1 MKTVISIVISFIFI
15 SNLTLSQKMTYISTS
30 KAIEDIEFLIK
41 NIEEI
46 HYNPYF
52 MTSKEYFNRN
62 KKDLINKFAPDSI
75 PYRQFIP
82 VAMKLVALMS
92 GGHTSMSWKNE
103 SIIPELKNFI
113 YIPFTGK
120 LTDNLESFI
129 VTKSA
134 TSEIKI
140 GEKIESINGISIV
153 DLYNEC
159 MSYIGGIPTYKNAN
173 TEIIFPLLLFYNQKI
188 SAPYAIDFVDSERKY
203 ISPGL
208 AISELLELINEGS
221 IIENYTFEIL
231 GNDIGLITYNKCQDY
246 KAFEKFTKST
256 FKALK
261 EKNINKLIIDI
272 RQNGGG
278 NSDLNDLLLS
288 YITEKQYRQSSGR
301 YWKVSE
307 QSKKAYKENNY
318 EKFLGEEFMSA
329 YYALEN
335 QSILNDFSDE
345 MVHPEKPKNYF
356 SGKTCFLIGP
366 STFSSA
372 NFLADAV
379 KTYKLSTL
387 VGTSTGEYTN
397 DFGEQLTFILPH
409 SGSSIYVSSTYDI
422 GANGN
427 PDIFEPVSPN
437 IEVKENVLEY
447 AVKWFGK

>member
-1 MKTVISIVISFIFI
+1 MKTVFLFIIPFLFL
-15 SNLTLSQKMTYISTS
+15 SNLTFSQKTTYISTA

-52 MTSKEYFNRN
+52 MTSKEDFMKN
-62 KKDLINKFAPDSI
+62 KEELLKDFGPDSI

-82 VAMKLVALMS
+82 AAMKLVALMS

-103 SIIPELKNFI
+103 SIIPELKSFI

-129 VTKSA
+129 VTKSS
-134 TSEIKI
+134 TPEIKI
-140 GEKIESINGISIV
+140 GTKIESINGISIV
-153 DLYNEC
+153 DLYQEC

-173 TEIIFPLLLFYNQKI
+173 TEILFPLLLFYNQQI
-188 SAPYAIDFVDSERKY
+188 SAPYTIDFIGLERNYK
-203 ISPGL
+203 SNGL
-208 AISELLELINEGS
+208 EISELLELINEGS
-221 IIENYTFEIL
+221 KIENYTFEIL
-231 GNDIGLITYNKCQDY
+231 GNDIGLISYNKCQDY
-246 KAFEKFTKST
+246 KAFEKFTKKT
-256 FKALK
+256 FKTIKK
-261 EKNINKLIIDI
+261 ENITKLIIDI

-288 YITEKQYRQSSGR
+288 YITEKPYRQSSGR

-318 EKFLGEEFMSA
+318 EKYIGEEFMTT

-335 QSILNDFSDE
+335 QSILDDFSDE
-345 MVHPEKPKNYF
+345 MVQPEKQENYF
-356 SGKTCFLIGP
+356 TGKTCFLIGP

-379 KTYKLSTL
+379 KTYKISTL
-387 VGTSTGEYTN
+387 IGTSTGEYTN
-397 DFGEQLTFILPH
+397 DFGEQLNFVLPN
-409 SGSSIYVSSTYDI
+409 SGSEIYVSSTYDI

-427 PDIFEPVSPN
+427 PDVFEAVTPD
-437 IEVKENVLEY
+437 IEVKENVLEF
-447 AVKWFGK
+447 AVRWFGK